1 MLNIEYKGVKYMCL
15 TPIKNSLDVGNGLWI
30 FKNKHNKDAVVIN
43 CNLNHILDKLSIGI
57 TPLTK

>member
-15 TPIKNSLDVGNGLWI
+15 TPIKNSLDVGTGLWI

-43 CNLNHILDKLSIGI
+43 WNLNHILDKLSIGI